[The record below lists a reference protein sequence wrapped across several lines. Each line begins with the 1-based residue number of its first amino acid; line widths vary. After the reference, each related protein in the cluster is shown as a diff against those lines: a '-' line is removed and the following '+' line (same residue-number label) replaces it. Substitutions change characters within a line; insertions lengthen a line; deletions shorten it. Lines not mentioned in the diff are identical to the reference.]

1 MEGVD
6 FKLLINIGSVLL
18 AVGASMAIVR
28 TQLKQLIQDHEA
40 LEKRV
45 GQVANALDRV
55 AVQSSAEE
63 ARTETKLSV
72 ISTILSVENL
82 ERHNREIATME
93 ANIKGLR
100 RDVDEHRKE
109 YLSAHNG
116 THKNV
121 PPPPTSSAT
130 VGD

>member
-116 THKNV
+116 AHKYV
-121 PPPPTSSAT
+121 PPPYSAVT

>member
-82 ERHNREIATME
+82 ERHNR
-93 ANIKGLR
+93 
-100 RDVDEHRKE
+100 
-109 YLSAHNG
+109 
-116 THKNV
+116 
-121 PPPPTSSAT
+121 
-130 VGD
+130 